1 MGSSTKSIPLFY
13 GDIFQSLNFLFIFD
27 FIEVKE
33 VVDKG
38 EGLQLVIDG
47 EWWVRNVELENAEIS
62 SVIQADL

>member
-13 GDIFQSLNFLFIFD
+13 GDIFQRLNFLFIFD

-47 EWWVRNVELENAEIS
+47 E
-62 SVIQADL
+62 